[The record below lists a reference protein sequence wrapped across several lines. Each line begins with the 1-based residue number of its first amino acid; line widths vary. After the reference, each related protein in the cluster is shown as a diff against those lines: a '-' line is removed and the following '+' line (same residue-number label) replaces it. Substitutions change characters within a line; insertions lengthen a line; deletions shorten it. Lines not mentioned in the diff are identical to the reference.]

1 MGLNVA
7 EDAPAQVGSK
17 VADWLRCFMKKL
29 DVPTCTSFDL
39 DEEKLVACTEYLKSE
54 GMTNFG
60 KRVPKE
66 EELPEIMRAVYNSC
80 K

>member
-1 MGLNVA
+1 
-7 EDAPAQVGSK
+7 
-17 VADWLRCFMKKL
+17 MKKL